1 METRTPPAPPHDELA
16 RRDRRG
22 RDHRRGAMG
31 SALLIFGEHLV
42 EPVVRADLGWMAV
55 SL

>member
-1 METRTPPAPPHDELA
+1 MSTLLVCDAIEEADGHK
-16 RRDRRG
+16 G
-22 RDHRRGAMG
+22 RGAMG

-42 EPVVRADLGWMAV
+42 EPVIRADLGWMAV